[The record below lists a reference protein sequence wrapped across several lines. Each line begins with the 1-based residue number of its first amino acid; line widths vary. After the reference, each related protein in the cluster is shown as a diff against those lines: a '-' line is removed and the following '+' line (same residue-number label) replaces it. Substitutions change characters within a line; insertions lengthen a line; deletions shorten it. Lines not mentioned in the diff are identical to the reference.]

1 MTPVERPYPL
11 PPQLA
16 LRVALTPPGGD
27 TKLARR
33 MRRSLSATA
42 LQAEIAAAE
51 AEVKQWRVKLNPGT
65 DADGRF
71 KMNLSVV
78 ADE

>member
-27 TKLARR
+27 TKLAR
-33 MRRSLSATA
+33 SLSAMA
-42 LQAEIAAAE
+42 LQAEIAVAE